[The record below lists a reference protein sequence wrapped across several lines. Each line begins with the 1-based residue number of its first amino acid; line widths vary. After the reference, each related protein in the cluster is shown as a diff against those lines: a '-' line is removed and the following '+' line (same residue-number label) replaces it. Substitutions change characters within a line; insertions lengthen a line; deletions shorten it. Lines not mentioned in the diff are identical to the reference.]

1 MITFKD
7 FMPEVESSVLGVLND
22 YESMSKLVE
31 RANDWIDQYNIDVI
45 NIETLFLNYAPERD
59 DALRGSTQLSKSKG
73 PFLYQAVRVWFRV
86 ATPKPEAYTG
96 QTTRL

>member
-7 FMPEVESSVLGVLND
+7 FVPEVESTVLGVLND

-31 RANDWIDQYNIDVI
+31 RANDWIDQYHIDVI
-45 NIETLFLNYAPERD
+45 NIETLFLSYAPDQD
-59 DALRGSTQLSKSKG
+59 DALRASTQISKGKG
-73 PFLYQAVRVWFRV
+73 PFLYQAVRVWFR
-86 ATPKPEAYTG
+86 TNPPKPNAYTG